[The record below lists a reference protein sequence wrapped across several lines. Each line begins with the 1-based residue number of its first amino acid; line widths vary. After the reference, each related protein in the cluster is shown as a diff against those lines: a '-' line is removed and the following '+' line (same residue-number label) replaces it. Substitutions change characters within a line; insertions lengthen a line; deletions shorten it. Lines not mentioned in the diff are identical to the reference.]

1 MGTGEKGVDI
11 GFTFRVCVCVGGGVF
26 VCLTSYKQ
34 LRSYG
39 DGAKV

>member
-11 GFTFRVCVCVGGGVF
+11 GFTFPVCVCGGGVF

>member
-11 GFTFRVCVCVGGGVF
+11 GFTFRVCVGGVF

>member
-11 GFTFRVCVCVGGGVF
+11 GFTFRVCVWGGVF

>member
-11 GFTFRVCVCVGGGVF
+11 WYTLLVCVWGGGVF